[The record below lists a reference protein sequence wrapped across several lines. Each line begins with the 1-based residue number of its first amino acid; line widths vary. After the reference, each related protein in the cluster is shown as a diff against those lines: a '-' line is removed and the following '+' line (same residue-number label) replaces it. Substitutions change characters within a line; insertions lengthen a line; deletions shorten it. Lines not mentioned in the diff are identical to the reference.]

1 MSKAL
6 RKIKRQGTSLQA
18 VKAVENLVGAVKSL
32 GSVQGFGEGLQSL
45 VALEPMI
52 KETSELVNALV
63 EDYET
68 LAKENE
74 VQRETFLRL
83 LIALSND
90 SEQNIRKVESVLRD
104 EVLKER
110 T

>member
-6 RKIKRQGTSLQA
+6 RKIKRQGGQQA
-18 VKAVENLVGAVKSL
+18 VQAVESLMGAVKSL
-32 GSVQGFGEGLQSL
+32 ESVQGLGEGLKGL

-52 KETSELVNALV
+52 KETHQLVNTLV
-63 EDYET
+63 EDYDN
-68 LAKENE
+68 LAQESE

-83 LIALSND
+83 LIALSQD
-90 SEQNIRKVESVLRD
+90 SEKNIRKVEEILRE